1 MLYDFQM
8 KIKVFADTI
17 CGWCYIGHSR
27 LLDAVRTFENI
38 VFDFEH
44 APFQLNPDMPKE
56 GMSRLNY
63 LRHKFGS
70 KELAQ
75 SMYDNMNTEAIKENL
90 KFKLDSIQ
98 VTPNTKLSHIL
109 TNLAF
114 KKKIGHK
121 VLNEIYDAYFS
132 KGIDIGNADVLI
144 KIGKSK
150 NINEKEIIDVFS
162 SNKEINDINQK
173 NIIAKSM
180 GINGVPFLEIDGK
193 TYISG
198 AQSTANFIEA
208 IKDNL

>member
-1 MLYDFQM
+1 M

-27 LLDAVRTFENI
+27 LIKATGTFKNV

-56 GMSRLNY
+56 GMNRLDY
-63 LRHKFGS
+63 LKHKFGS

-75 SMYDNMNTEAIKENL
+75 PMYDNMNTEAIKEDL
-90 KFKLDSIQ
+90 KLKLDNIQ

-144 KIGKSK
+144 EIGKS
-150 NINEKEIIDVFS
+150 NGINEKEIIDIFS
-162 SNKEINDINQK
+162 SNKKINDINQK
-173 NIIAKSM
+173 NITARSI
-180 GINGVPFLEIDGK
+180 GINGVPFFEIDKK

-208 IKDNL
+208 IKVNL

>member
-1 MLYDFQM
+1 M
-8 KIKVFADTI
+8 KIKVYADTI

-27 LLDAVRTFENI
+27 LVKAIGTFEN
-38 VFDFEH
+38 VDFDFEH

-56 GMSRLNY
+56 GMNRLDY
-63 LRHKFGS
+63 LKHKFGS

-75 SMYDNMNTEAIKENL
+75 PMYDKMNTEAIKEDL
-90 KFKLDSIQ
+90 KLKLDNIQ

-144 KIGKSK
+144 EIGKS
-150 NINEKEIIDVFS
+150 NGINEKEIIDIFS
-162 SNKEINDINQK
+162 SNKKINDINQK
-173 NIIAKSM
+173 NITARSI
-180 GINGVPFLEIDGK
+180 GINGVPFFEIDKK

-208 IKDNL
+208 IKVNL

>member
-1 MLYDFQM
+1 M
-8 KIKVFADTI
+8 KIKVYADTI

-27 LLDAVRTFENI
+27 LVKAIGNFENV

-56 GMSRLNY
+56 GMNRLDY
-63 LRHKFGS
+63 LKHKFGS

-75 SMYDNMNTEAIKENL
+75 PMYDNMNIEAIKEDL
-90 KFKLDSIQ
+90 KLKLDNIQ

-132 KGIDIGNADVLI
+132 KGIDIGNADELI
-144 KIGKSK
+144 EIGKSK
-150 NINEKEIIDVFS
+150 GINEKEIIDIFS

-173 NIIAKSM
+173 DIKARSI
-180 GINGVPFLEIDGK
+180 GINGVPFFEIDNK

-198 AQSTANFIEA
+198 AQSTANLIEA
-208 IKDNL
+208 IKVNL

>member
-1 MLYDFQM
+1 M
-8 KIKVFADTI
+8 KIKVYADTI

-27 LLDAVRTFENI
+27 LVKAIGTFENV

-56 GMSRLNY
+56 GMNRLDY
-63 LRHKFGS
+63 LKHKFGS

-75 SMYDNMNTEAIKENL
+75 PMYDNMNIEAIKEDL
-90 KFKLDSIQ
+90 KLKLDNIQ

-132 KGIDIGNADVLI
+132 KGIDIGNADELI
-144 KIGKSK
+144 EIGKSK
-150 NINEKEIIDVFS
+150 GINEKEIIDIFS

-173 NIIAKSM
+173 DIKARSI
-180 GINGVPFLEIDGK
+180 GINGVPFFEIDNK

-198 AQSTANFIEA
+198 AQSTANLIEA
-208 IKDNL
+208 IKVNL

>member
-1 MLYDFQM
+1 M
-8 KIKVFADTI
+8 KIKVYADTI

-27 LLDAVRTFENI
+27 LVKAIGTFEN
-38 VFDFEH
+38 VDFDFEH
-44 APFQLNPDMPKE
+44 APFQLNSDMPKE
-56 GMSRLNY
+56 GMNRLDY
-63 LRHKFGS
+63 LKHKFGS

-75 SMYDNMNTEAIKENL
+75 PMYDNMNTEAIKEGL
-90 KFKLDSIQ
+90 KLKLDNIQ

-121 VLNEIYDAYFS
+121 VLNEIYDSYFS

-144 KIGKSK
+144 EIGKS
-150 NINEKEIIDVFS
+150 NGINEKEIIDIFS

-173 NIIAKSM
+173 DITARSI
-180 GINGVPFLEIDGK
+180 GINGVPFFEIDKK

-198 AQSTANFIEA
+198 AQSTANLIEA
-208 IKDNL
+208 IKVNL

>member
-1 MLYDFQM
+1 M
-8 KIKVFADTI
+8 KIKVYADTI

-27 LLDAVRTFENI
+27 LVKAIGTFENV

-56 GMSRLNY
+56 GMNRLDY
-63 LRHKFGS
+63 LKHKFGS

-75 SMYDNMNTEAIKENL
+75 PMYDNMNTEAIKEDL
-90 KFKLDSIQ
+90 KLKLDNIQ

-144 KIGKSK
+144 EIGKS
-150 NINEKEIIDVFS
+150 NGINEKEIIDIFS
-162 SNKEINDINQK
+162 SNKKINDINQK
-173 NIIAKSM
+173 NITARSI
-180 GINGVPFLEIDGK
+180 GINGVPFFEIDNK

-198 AQSTANFIEA
+198 AQSTANLIEA
-208 IKDNL
+208 IKVNL